1 MPMKEVLGVIPGLAK
16 YAFLTGECEL
26 ARFPCVLPIVPSRK
40 SAYVRQRT
48 PYLLSFRTL
57 SLKHGCLCK
66 LHPGIESKASS
77 VERNLSVCCPLHHL
91 PDKCNEI

>member
-26 ARFPCVLPIVPSRK
+26 ARFPCVLPIVPSRT

-48 PYLLSFRTL
+48 PMTKHPVIQYPQLETRRFLQALLRHRIWGFPR
-57 SLKHGCLCK
+57 
-66 LHPGIESKASS
+66 
-77 VERNLSVCCPLHHL
+77 
-91 PDKCNEI
+91 